1 MTKTTLHPTQKSR
14 RAVFLPSSLCGN
26 PVNLRL
32 NFLRCF
38 FLASL
43 ALACATARAE
53 IYDPPTSSPGG
64 VRGSVNSP
72 ISAAIL
78 VGANLTSIYNGT
90 VSPDKK
96 SFEFRGIPVGK
107 YDILLFDEPADK
119 NRKGAIYSGLAVTP
133 GHSEVPPQFADRFME
148 RTRLNDK
155 FFSRFN
161 IAGFSFT
168 DGNAIGLAVIER
180 IKESPITHMNGT
192 VQTHYLRRVEL
203 ATMELAVDDWKT
215 NANRHVYRVE
225 MPTET
230 GKPFLDYIPVPALG
244 RIRVVDSVKDLGQ
257 ISLPAVSGSKE

>member
-1 MTKTTLHPTQKSR
+1 VK
-14 RAVFLPSSLCGN
+14 
-26 PVNLRL
+26 RL
-32 NFLRCF
+32 VI
-38 FLASL
+38 L
-43 ALACATARAE
+43 ALVSSGIIRAE

-72 ISAAIL
+72 ISAAVL
-78 VGANLTSIYNGT
+78 VGANLTSIYSGT
-90 VSPDKK
+90 VSPDHRT
-96 SFEFRGIPVGK
+96 FEFKGIPVGK

-119 NRKGAIYSGLAVTP
+119 NRKGAIYSGLTVTP
-133 GHSEVPPQFADRFME
+133 GTAEVPAQFADRFME

-161 IAGFSFT
+161 IAAFSFT
-168 DGNAIGLAVIER
+168 EGNSIGLAVIER
-180 IKESPITHMNGT
+180 IKESPITHMDGT

-215 NANRHVYRVE
+215 NTNRHVYRVE
-225 MPTET
+225 MPMET

-257 ISLPAVSGSKE
+257 ISLPVVAGTKE